1 VKIGLRCDDVKKD
14 GEVERNRDCVGAP
27 DDGNLAL
34 ED

>member
-14 GEVERNRDCVGAP
+14 GGVERNKDGVGVP